1 MGAGFDPK
9 GFDIDAAKVAA
20 FAEAGG
26 VAATLDEVA
35 RCDVVLLAV
44 FDTAQVEDVV
54 TNALL
59 PAASAAPK
67 TAAPAAKSAK
77 ARNTMRQFTGYVAA
91 QDQHTLTV
99 ERRGRNPRSMV
110 FTKHDT
116 MTVNGDVAKDAR
128 VTVYYREEGGHSV
141 AHRVVVRTENHAPA
155 GS

>member
-1 MGAGFDPK
+1 MRQGRKYVALGMALALAAAAGF
-9 GFDIDAAKVAA
+9 A
-20 FAEAGG
+20 FHG
-26 VAATLDEVA
+26 
-35 RCDVVLLAV
+35 
-44 FDTAQVEDVV
+44 
-54 TNALL
+54 N
-59 PAASAAPK
+59 PASAAPK

-128 VTVYYREEGGHSV
+128 VTVYYRDEGGHSV